1 MRRVA
6 LDLGKRQTT
15 YCEVS
20 GGEVVQRATVSQVQ
34 SLEPL
39 LGPERPRAVVAIEA
53 CREAWYVHDLL
64 VGWGNDVVL
73 VDTTR
78 SKRLGIGQ
86 HGRKTDRIDAEVLA
100 RALEENRLPQ
110 AHVLSP
116 KRRELRRVLGVR
128 RALVESRARLV
139 VTVRGLVREQN
150 GKVPSCA
157 TEHFVERIR
166 EQKLESELSELVEP
180 LVTLLDGINEQL
192 RESEERLA
200 KLCQAEPVVAL
211 LTTAPG
217 VGTVVSACFV
227 SVVDEARR
235 FTHAHQLE
243 SYLGLVP
250 RESTTGG
257 KRRLGGITKQ
267 GNSYL
272 RALLI
277 QAAWTILR
285 TSNKN
290 DPLYLWGKAVAE
302 RRGKRI
308 AVVAVARRLTG
319 VLWAM
324 WRDDAV
330 YDAEHLARR
339 GSNGLRRA
347 VQALEYRQEALGK
360 AAKKSS
366 VLKCSSTGTSKSKR
380 RTART
385 PRKKS
390 IAAPAA

>member
-1 MRRVA
+1 M
-6 LDLGKRQTT
+6 
-15 YCEVS
+15 
-20 GGEVVQRATVSQVQ
+20 
-34 SLEPL
+34 
-39 LGPERPRAVVAIEA
+39 
-53 CREAWYVHDLL
+53 
-64 VGWGNDVVL
+64 
-73 VDTTR
+73 
-78 SKRLGIGQ
+78 
-86 HGRKTDRIDAEVLA
+86 
-100 RALEENRLPQ
+100 
-110 AHVLSP
+110 
-116 KRRELRRVLGVR
+116 
-128 RALVESRARLV
+128 
-139 VTVRGLVREQN
+139 
-150 GKVPSCA
+150 
-157 TEHFVERIR
+157 R
-166 EQKLESELSELVEP
+166 EQKLEPELSYLVEP
-180 LVTLLDGINEQL
+180 LVTLLDGINDQL

-200 KLCQAEPVVAL
+200 KLCHAEPVVAL

-250 RESTTGG
+250 REATTGG

-285 TSNKN
+285 TSDKN

-330 YDAEHLARR
+330 YDAEHLANR
-339 GSNGLRRA
+339 GSNGLQRA
-347 VQALEYRQEALGK
+347 VQALEYRQEALKK

-380 RTART
+380 RPAPT
-385 PRKKS
+385 PSKNS